1 METRHSR
8 PSRVSSL
15 IGAHTFFV
23 GNNLKAPSDDSGRV
37 PLLAGFARVASSAC
51 PTIFLGNGA
60 PGGTRTPDL
69 LVRSQT
75 LYPAELRAHSR
86 QILSQPRAAL
96 PPRHHR
102 SSQDPRKNEQGQTAN
117 LACGQAGGE
126 RRVEGGWSRA
136 RHEQRL
142 GPSML

>member
-60 PGGTRTPDL
+60 PGGIRTPDL

-75 LYPAELRAHSR
+75 LYPAELRAHSFSIVAQR
-86 QILSQPRAAL
+86 IIFSSREGRRGRSFRPDVPSAVWALTLGAAHL
-96 PPRHHR
+96 CEN
-102 SSQDPRKNEQGQTAN
+102 RK
-117 LACGQAGGE
+117 AGHAG
-126 RRVEGGWSRA
+126 S
-136 RHEQRL
+136 L
-142 GPSML
+142 FD